1 MRYCRSALW
10 PTERDLSL
18 LPLPA
23 YLSPLYYLFR
33 PARMLT
39 EYGLA
44 LLKRLTRP
52 HRRS

>member
-23 YLSPLYYLFR
+23 YLFSLYYLFR
-33 PARMLT
+33 PARMLAG
-39 EYGLA
+39 YGSA
-44 LLKRLTRP
+44 LLKSLTRA
-52 HRRS
+52 RR